1 MKEIEILKYK
11 KFIER
16 INEGLIN
23 TYSLSHIDSYFRI
36 ALQKMITDFYL
47 VIDNNKKIFELEVK
61 SNLEKIPLLLDFINN
76 YGYFPSFIYLE
87 LNNGMENSFKYKDNF
102 FKNFNY
108 SNFKS
113 IKIICEPKYGDII
126 EVNKVYHVTPS
137 PNLNNIFKV
146 GLYPRMSNKISYT
159 TSRIYFGY
167 DPIETEKLAVKL
179 YNMLDTNYLNK
190 SKEYKEFKENCN
202 IYCLLEINIPT
213 LDEFKKSNKYIK
225 EVKEVIR
232 FYNDP
237 NFNNKGCFTYNNIHP
252 KWITYIK
259 DISF

>member
-16 INEGLIN
+16 INEGLIH

-36 ALQKMITDFYL
+36 SLQKMITDFDL
-47 VIDNNKKIFELEVK
+47 VIDNNKKVFNLELR

-87 LNNGMENSFKYKDNF
+87 TNNSFKYKDDF

-113 IKIICEPKYGDII
+113 IKLICEPKYGDII
-126 EVNKVYHVTPS
+126 EVNKLYHVTPS
-137 PNLNNIFKV
+137 PNLSTILKL

-179 YNMLDTNYLNK
+179 YNMLDANYLNK
-190 SKEYKEFKENCN
+190 SKEYTEFKEKCN
-202 IYCLLEINIPT
+202 IYCLLEINIPP
-213 LDEFKKSNKYIK
+213 LEKFQKSNKYIK

-237 NFNNKGCFTYNNIHP
+237 NFNGKGCFTYDNIRP
-252 KWITYIK
+252 EWVKYIK
-259 DISF
+259 DITF